1 MPAFG
6 PISRRDLIA
15 YLREI
20 GFDGPYTR
28 SGHPYM
34 AKDKI
39 KVTIPNPHR
48 RDISRGLLA
57 TILREAGIS
66 RADWEHL

>member
-34 AKDKI
+34 AKDRI
-39 KVTIPNPHR
+39 KVTIPNPH
-48 RDISRGLLA
+48 
-57 TILREAGIS
+57 
-66 RADWEHL
+66 

>member
-1 MPAFG
+1 MPVFG

-15 YLREI
+15 YLRGI

-34 AKDKI
+34 AKDRI
-39 KVTIPNPHR
+39 K
-48 RDISRGLLA
+48 
-57 TILREAGIS
+57 
-66 RADWEHL
+66 

>member
-57 TILREAGIS
+57 TILHQAEIS
-66 RADWEHL
+66 REDWENL

>member
-34 AKDKI
+34 AKDRI

-48 RDISRGLLA
+48 GDISRRLLA
-57 TILREAGIS
+57 TIL
-66 RADWEHL
+66 H

>member
-6 PISRRDLIA
+6 PISRRDLIT
-15 YLREI
+15 YFREM
-20 GFDGPYTR
+20 GFDGPYFR

-34 AKDKI
+34 TKGRL

-48 RDISRGLLA
+48 GDLSRHLLA
-57 TILREAGIS
+57 IILRQAGIS
-66 RADWEHL
+66 REDWESL